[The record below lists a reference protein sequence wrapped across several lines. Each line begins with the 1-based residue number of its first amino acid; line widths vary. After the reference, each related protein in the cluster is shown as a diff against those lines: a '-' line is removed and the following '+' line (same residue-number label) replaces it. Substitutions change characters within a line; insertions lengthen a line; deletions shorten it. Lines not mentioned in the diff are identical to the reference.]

1 MAPTNREILFV
12 LKFRN
17 LARQA
22 LTQFAS
28 SMKAGATGTNA
39 AAAATANLHQNARKA
54 AQAVN
59 NVARNTRAVS
69 GGGFSGMGRALR
81 HANDQAN
88 GLSQTLMR
96 LAGVAASAFA
106 GGKVIEQADDYNTL
120 QSRLRLVTDSQEQ
133 LNDTYEKLFQSAQNN
148 RVALGSTVEL
158 YARLANTA
166 GELNLNQG
174 QLLQI
179 TDSVSKALTVGGGN
193 ARANAAT
200 LLQLGQAFGAGAL
213 RGDELNSVLEQT
225 PRLAQAIADGL
236 KVPVSSLKGLAE
248 QGKVTSEA
256 VANALLSQKDAI
268 DREFVAMNK
277 TVSSA
282 WAVLGNAVLDT
293 IGKADNATGA
303 TTSFAESIIKISD
316 MLRDQAFMRAGAV
329 AVDLFGQ
336 GLLALTKIAKDA
348 IVAIGSVSSFLRS
361 GSTSAELATAAL
373 AGVGISLV
381 AIAAASAVVSAALSV
396 NPVALLAGAAVALV
410 ATLYQLRNATIGWGD
425 DTVRVGSIASAAWE
439 KLVGWISSFSD
450 GIKQAWEWVT
460 TFTQSI
466 GTYFS
471 QIGTSS
477 GSVLSSLVSTVSS
490 VVKTLLNCWM
500 AYAVSARDI
509 IVGLGRTMIEAVT
522 NIARELYAKLSAL
535 AQGMSAGVRGDF
547 TAMGNLFA
555 QALSGGINTG
565 IADNLSGIADK
576 VKENFRTDYVDN
588 FATVVI
594 KTLEDLKTGSI
605 TTLDEVHARAKE
617 IETVRQRMDQ
627 GKTAQP
633 EFKRNKQVYD
643 LPLNGKI
650 QEEIEKLKAETRL
663 IGLNEE
669 ARARLQAQIEIEKI
683 ARQESVKDVQKHV
696 DAYLKEYD
704 ALQKLK
710 QAYQDNPFNG
720 LKDGMD
726 QFAQSASKLADNVAS
741 AWNTAING
749 VGDTLA
755 DMILKRKADFKSLA
769 DEFAKQMLSAG
780 IKNAMGNV
788 IKGFTGQSPA
798 TIQAPTATVNAGTV
812 TIAGVSGQIGGL
824 ATNSVASVANGA
836 IPIGG
841 AALAS
846 TALTGLASSR
856 SSFSGELSNPV
867 VLSQLYAM
875 TRAEVGGQGPEAQ
888 QAFMETIFNR
898 ANARGMSLEQT
909 LGDKNYFP
917 QTTFDAASRYASQ
930 ANPVTYDALLSKV
943 REGSNL
949 SGYATG
955 NASGTVGFA
964 GGPMTYAA
972 GGERF
977 GIEGPDKAWARQMEE
992 MARVQQ
998 VGSDQQIAQAQQA
1011 QQQIT
1016 QISQT
1021 GTQQQVQQAQQAQ
1034 QQITTS
1040 YQQQAQQA
1048 QTLTPQ
1054 FGQMGQNL
1062 TQLVGPLAS
1071 VVPGLGQFSG
1081 ALQQVLSFL
1090 LKGLGSFGGMGG
1102 GSIGLYHTGGVVGGP
1117 ASAYRN
1123 VPAAAF
1129 AFAQRY
1135 HSGGFAGFKPNE
1147 VPAILKR
1154 RERVLTEAENKNYET
1169 LRARAADG
1177 VGALSSALQ
1186 PVADRFNVALGGI
1199 SVKVEGGSS
1208 GDRKK
1213 DSEFANE
1220 IAEKVS
1226 LATEKQVLG
1235 ILMNQQRPGGML
1247 YKGRTNK

>member
-69 GGGFSGMGRALR
+69 GGGFGGMARALR

-96 LAGVAASAFA
+96 LAGLAVTAFA

-120 QSRLRLVTDSQEQ
+120 ISRLRLVTDSQDQ

-158 YARLANTA
+158 YARLANSA
-166 GELNLNQG
+166 ADLNLNQG

-193 ARANAAT
+193 ALANAAT

-236 KVPVSSLKGLAE
+236 KVPVGSLKSLAE

-256 VANALLSQKDAI
+256 VANALLSQKDAL
-268 DREFVAMNK
+268 DREFLAMNK

-282 WAVLGNAVLDT
+282 WAVLGNAVLDF

-303 TTSFAESIIKISD
+303 STSFAENILKISD
-316 MLRDQAFMRAGAV
+316 MVRDQSFMKAGAV

-336 GLLALTKIAKDA
+336 GLLALTKFAKDA
-348 IVAIGSVSSFLRS
+348 IGAISSVSTFLRS
-361 GSTSAELATAAL
+361 GTTSAELASAAL

-410 ATLYQLRNATIGWGD
+410 ATLYQLRNATIGWGN
-425 DTVRVGSIASAAWE
+425 DTVRIGDLASAAWE
-439 KLVGWISSFSD
+439 KLVGWVSSFS
-450 GIKQAWEWVT
+450 GIIKQAWDWVT

-477 GSVLSSLVSTVSS
+477 GSVLSSLVSAVSS
-490 VVKTLLNCWM
+490 VVKTLLNYWM
-500 AYAVSARDI
+500 AYAVSTRDI

-535 AQGMSAGVRGDF
+535 AQGMAAGVRGDF
-547 TAMGNLFA
+547 TAMGNLLA
-555 QALSGGINTG
+555 QALSGGIKTG
-565 IADNLSGIADK
+565 VEDNLSGIADK

-594 KTLEDLKTGSI
+594 KTLEDLKSGSI
-605 TTLDEVHARAKE
+605 KTLDEVHARAKE
-617 IETVRQRMDQ
+617 IEAARQRIDQ
-627 GKTAQP
+627 GQAAKP

-704 ALQKLK
+704 ALQRLK
-710 QAYQDNPFNG
+710 QAYQDNPWNG

-755 DMILKRKADFKSLA
+755 DMILKRKADFNSLVG
-769 DEFAKQMLSAG
+769 EFAKQMLSAG

-788 IKGFTGQSPA
+788 IKGFTGQSPT

-812 TIAGVSGQIGGL
+812 TIAGVTGQIGGL
-824 ATNSVASVANGA
+824 STNSVASIANGA
-836 IPIGG
+836 IPVGG
-841 AALAS
+841 S
-846 TALTGLASSR
+846 ALTGLASSR
-856 SSFSGELSNPV
+856 SAFSGELSNPA

-888 QAFMETIFNR
+888 QAFMESIFNR
-898 ANARGMSLEQT
+898 ASARGMSLEQT

-917 QTTFDAASRYASQ
+917 QSTFDAANRYASQ
-930 ANPVTYDALLSKV
+930 SNPVTYDELLNKV
-943 REGSNL
+943 REGSNI
-949 SGYATG
+949 SGFATG

-964 GGPMTYAA
+964 GGPMTYAS

-992 MARVQQ
+992 MTRVQQ
-998 VGSDQQIAQAQQA
+998 TGSEQQIAQAQQA
-1011 QQQIT
+1011 QQQLTQIT
-1016 QISQT
+1016 QT
-1021 GTQQQVQQAQQAQ
+1021 GSQQQVQQAQQAQ
-1034 QQITTS
+1034 QQITSS
-1040 YQQQAQQA
+1040 YQQTAQQA

-1062 TQLVGPLAS
+1062 SQLVGPLAN

-1102 GSIGLYHTGGVVGGP
+1102 GSIGLFHTGGVVGGP
-1117 ASAYRN
+1117 ASAYRK
-1123 VPAAAF
+1123 VHMAAF
-1129 AFAQRY
+1129 AHAQRY
-1135 HSGGFAGFKPNE
+1135 HNGGFAGFKPNE

-1154 RERVLTEAENKNYET
+1154 RERVLTEAENKNYEN
-1169 LRARAADG
+1169 LRARQADG
-1177 VGALSSALQ
+1177 IGALSAAMQ
-1186 PVADRFNVALGGI
+1186 PVADRLNVALGGI
-1199 SVKVEGGSS
+1199 SVQVEGGSS

-1213 DSEFANE
+1213 DADFAND

-1235 ILMNQQRPGGML
+1235 ILMNQQRPGCML

>member
-22 LTQFAS
+22 ILQFGS
-28 SMKAGATGTNA
+28 SMRAGATGTNA
-39 AAAATANLHQNARKA
+39 AASAAANLQQNARNA
-54 AQAVN
+54 AAAVN
-59 NVARNTRAVS
+59 NVVRNTRAVN
-69 GGGFSGMGRALR
+69 GGGFGGMARALR

-120 QSRLRLVTDSQEQ
+120 ISRLRLVTDSQEQ
-133 LNDTYEKLFQSAQNN
+133 LNDTYEKLFQSAQSN

-158 YARLANTA
+158 YARLANSA
-166 GELNLNQG
+166 QELNLNQG

-236 KVPVSSLKGLAE
+236 KVPVSSLKSLAE
-248 QGKVTSEA
+248 QGKVTSEQ
-256 VANALLSQKDAI
+256 VAKALLSQKDAL
-268 DREFVAMNK
+268 DREFLAMNK

-282 WAVLGNAVLDT
+282 WAVLGNAVLDF
-293 IGKADNATGA
+293 IGKADKATGA
-303 TTSFAESIIKISD
+303 STNFAENIIKVSD
-316 MLRDQAFMRAGAV
+316 MLRDQAFMKAGAL

-348 IVAIGSVSSFLRS
+348 IGAISSISTFLRS
-361 GSTSAELATAAL
+361 GSTSAELASAAL

-396 NPVALLAGAAVALV
+396 NPVVLLAGAAVALV

-425 DTVRVGSIASAAWE
+425 ETVRVGDLASAAWE
-439 KLVGWISSFSD
+439 KLVGWVSSFSD
-450 GIKQAWEWVT
+450 GIKKAWEWVT

-490 VVKTLLNCWM
+490 VVKTLLNYWM

-509 IVGLGRTMIEAVT
+509 IEGLGRTMIEAVT

-535 AQGMSAGVRGDF
+535 AEGMAAGVRGDF
-547 TAMGNLFA
+547 TVMGNLFA
-555 QALSGGINTG
+555 QALSSGINTG
-565 IADNLSGIADK
+565 VSENLSGIADK

-594 KTLEDLKTGSI
+594 KTLEDLKSGSI
-605 TTLDEVHARAKE
+605 KTLDEVHARAKE
-617 IETVRQRMDQ
+617 IEAARQRIQQ
-627 GKTAQP
+627 GQAAQP
-633 EFKRNKQVYD
+633 EFKRNKQTYD

-704 ALQKLK
+704 ALQRLK
-710 QAYQDNPFNG
+710 QAYQDNPWNG

-755 DMILKRKADFKSLA
+755 DMILKRKADFRSLV

-788 IKGFTGQSPA
+788 IKGFTGQSAA

-812 TIAGVSGQIGGL
+812 TIAGVTGQIGGL
-824 ATNSVASVANGA
+824 ATNSVASVANAA
-836 IPIGG
+836 IPVG
-841 AALAS
+841 
-846 TALTGLASSR
+846 TTLTGLAASR
-856 SSFSGELSNPV
+856 TNFNSELSNPA
-867 VLSQLYAM
+867 VLNQLYAM

-888 QAFMETIFNR
+888 QAFMESIFNR
-898 ANARGMSLEQT
+898 ANSRGMSLEQT

-917 QTTFDAASRYASQ
+917 QSTFDAANRYASQ
-930 ANPVTYDALLSKV
+930 ANPVTYDDLLSKV
-943 REGSNL
+943 REGSNI
-949 SGYATG
+949 SNYATG

-964 GGPMTYAA
+964 GGPMTYAS

-977 GIEGPDKAWARQMEE
+977 GIEGPDKAWAQQMQE

-998 VGSDQQIAQAQQA
+998 MGSEQQIAQAQQA
-1011 QQQIT
+1011 QQQLT
-1016 QISQT
+1016 QINQT
-1021 GTQQQVQQAQQAQ
+1021 GSQQQVQQAQQAQ
-1034 QQITTS
+1034 QQITSS
-1040 YQQQAQQA
+1040 YQQTAQQA

-1081 ALQQVLSFL
+1081 ALQQVMSFL

-1102 GSIGLYHTGGVVGGP
+1102 GSIGLFHTGGVVGGP
-1117 ASAYRN
+1117 ASAYRH

-1135 HSGGFAGFKPNE
+1135 HNGGFAGFKPNE
-1147 VPAILKR
+1147 VPAILQR
-1154 RERVLTEAENKNYET
+1154 RERVLTEAENKNYEN
-1169 LRARAADG
+1169 LRARRADG

-1213 DSEFANE
+1213 DAEFAND

-1235 ILMNQQRPGGML
+1235 ILMNQQRPGGLL